1 MNAVEMLVLERE
13 RELQRASYL
22 HDRFSEACRVW
33 ATDRFNHDYVLA
45 LRAADKEF
53 SNCKDRIIRLQN
65 QIRAAGA
72 RIVLDSM
79 KGKTNGNLRA
89 SGNESAG

>member
-1 MNAVEMLVLERE
+1 MNDVEMLVLERE
-13 RELQRASYL
+13 RELQRASHL

-33 ATDRFNHDYVLA
+33 SSDKFNHDYVLA

-72 RIVLDSM
+72 RIVLDM